1 MFLDK
6 QVKMPAQ
13 EWRGGVAGD
22 LEVLVI
28 LGQGGLLRL
37 LDVLLD
43 LLLPL
48 GVHGH
53 LERKHSIKNGQC
65 QNVRF

>member
-13 EWRGGVAGD
+13 EWRMVVEGWQN

-37 LDVLLD
+37 LDVLLN

-53 LERKHSIKNGQC
+53 LERKIQ
-65 QNVRF
+65 